1 MITSNSISAALPGP
15 DRVKTQQ
22 VMAINCRGIFSVSR
36 RPPGGRSGAIGMPL
50 SASVRLLEGGK
61 SGKTGLR
68 PSSSEPIW
76 VSHTL
81 TASLWGLQITRQAG
95 MSISRGLQ
103 AEASCTFLSR

>member
-15 DRVKTQQ
+15 GRVKTQQ

-61 SGKTGLR
+61 SGKAFIFWTHLGLTYVNC
-68 PSSSEPIW
+68 EPLGAPDYETSRY
-76 VSHTL
+76 VN
-81 TASLWGLQITRQAG
+81 
-95 MSISRGLQ
+95 ISRPAG
-103 AEASCTFLSR
+103 

>member
-61 SGKTGLR
+61 SRKNR
-68 PSSSEPIW
+68 PQAFIAAIRAPLPSKF
-76 VSHTL
+76 
-81 TASLWGLQITRQAG
+81 ITRL
-95 MSISRGLQ
+95 RL
-103 AEASCTFLSR
+103 